1 MIHAR
6 QAAWLLAGT
15 ASLAVAGYMAP
26 ARVSGRVATPDGRP
40 LIGVAVAMAPS
51 DEGAPVRP
59 QSATIAPDGSFSFS
73 DVPPGNYEIRAR
85 GQTGKDGP
93 TLFGTFTLSVATRDI
108 ANVEVALREGGTLE
122 GHLALHR
129 ARGVRPPPLSSLI
142 VRAPLT
148 DGSGFGDALTGRVTS
163 GGSFAIRGLMA
174 GTHHVLIEGLPDTW
188 TVESVRLRGRDV
200 TGAPFDVAGRER
212 FDDVRV
218 VMTDS
223 MTRVDLHVEDRSG
236 PAADAAVAVFAASPA
251 LWIHGGGRVRFT
263 RTDAAGN
270 AAITGLPSGAYLAAA
285 SRSIDARATPL
296 AHTLEPLRSGATAFS
311 LAAAGAGARLTLRL
325 DESPAVRE

>member
-15 ASLAVAGYMAP
+15 ASLAAAGYMAP
-26 ARVSGRVATPDGRP
+26 ARVSGRVTTPDARP
-40 LIGVAVAMAPS
+40 LIGVAVAMVPR
-51 DEGAPVRP
+51 DEDAVRP
-59 QSATIAPDGSFSFS
+59 ESATIAPDGSFSFS

-93 TLFGTFTLSVATRDI
+93 TLFGTFMLSVATRDI

-122 GHLALHR
+122 GHLALRR

-148 DGSGFGDALTGRVTS
+148 DGSGFGDALTGRVTR

-174 GTHHVLIEGLPDTW
+174 GTHHVLVEGLPDTW
-188 TVESVRLRGRDV
+188 TIESVRLRARDV
-200 TGAPFDVAGRER
+200 TGAPFDVDERER

-218 VMTDS
+218 VITDA
-223 MTRVDLHVEDRSG
+223 MTRVDLHVADRSG
-236 PAADAAVAVFAASPA
+236 PAADAVVAVFAASPE

-285 SRSIDARATPL
+285 SRSIDERATPL
-296 AHTLEPLRSGATAFS
+296 AHTLEPLRSAATAFS
-311 LAAAGAGARLTLRL
+311 LAAGAGARLTLRL
-325 DESPAVRE
+325 DESPAARE